1 MCIRDRPEAI
11 ALNHMGVDVA
21 GISLVTNYAA
31 GITDTPLSHEEV
43 TQTASEARGRFTAV
57 LDALLPLLVEG

>member
-1 MCIRDRPEAI
+1 I

-43 TQTASEARGRFTAV
+43 TETAAEARERFTAV
-57 LDALLPLLVEG
+57 LDALLPLLVLSTEY